1 MKTTLFYI
9 LMFATAAFFT
19 SCGSKTV
26 ENTETNQNNT
36 PAFEL
41 KEGINILYCHGTRQC
56 PSCIAIGAETQNLL
70 KNSYQEQVDAGK
82 IIFSELNIDEP
93 QNTAIA
99 EKFEVAGS
107 ALLIVKVTGEKEEVT
122 DLTGD
127 GFKLA
132 RNMPDMFHEKVKA
145 AIEKYLK

>member
-1 MKTTLFYI
+1 MKTTIFNI
-9 LMFATAAFFT
+9 LLFATATLFT

-26 ENTETNQNNT
+26 ENAETNQNDT
-36 PAFEL
+36 VAFEL

-70 KNSYQEQVDAGK
+70 KNSYQEHVDAGK
-82 IIFSELNIDEP
+82 IMFSDLNIDEP
-93 QNTAIA
+93 QNAAIA
-99 EKFEVAGS
+99 EKFEIAGS
-107 ALLIVKVTGEKEEVT
+107 ALLIVHISDGKEEVT

-132 RNMPDMFHEKVKA
+132 RNMPDLFHEKVKA
-145 AIEKYLK
+145 AIDNFLK